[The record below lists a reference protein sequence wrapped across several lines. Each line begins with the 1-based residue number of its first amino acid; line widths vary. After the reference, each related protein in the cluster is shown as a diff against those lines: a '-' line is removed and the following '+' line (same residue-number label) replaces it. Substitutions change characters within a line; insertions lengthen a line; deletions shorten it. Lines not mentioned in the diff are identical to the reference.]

1 MRKTL
6 PGKTS
11 PTTKRK
17 EENYSSVQVSLLDLL
32 ERKGKKRNRKER
44 NDSCI
49 QNMSQ
54 WNREIAPVL
63 YQHTTRQMGRRP
75 AGMPHKADKLDSAV
89 NVLCCCCP
97 GIMEALSRVPAI
109 RGDART
115 CRWDSLTGKLTR

>member
-17 EENYSSVQVSLLDLL
+17 EENYSSVQVSLLDRL
-32 ERKGKKRNRKER
+32 ERKIKGKRNRKER

-63 YQHTTRQMGRRP
+63 YQHTTRQMDRRP
-75 AGMPHKADKLDSAV
+75 AGMPHKAGKLDSAI
-89 NVLCCCCP
+89 NVLCCRP
-97 GIMEALSRVPAI
+97 GIREPF
-109 RGDART
+109 RGLLPLGATHVRAART
-115 CRWDSLTGKLTR
+115 V